1 MNLAILFAAGLLN
14 SYLAARHVAVPSFD
28 NTCGEGHGQMS
39 CCLTYSRPSPPF
51 LVNPSLL
58 SRCIVMDSKHIS
70 APSVRAD
77 SLADE
82 SNMKV
87 AMKDVDAVWQFVQN
101 AGPVDR
107 TIDDKKL
114 VRKLDWMLMPLMFM
128 CYYLQY
134 TDKTLCK

>member
-1 MNLAILFAAGLLN
+1 
-14 SYLAARHVAVPSFD
+14 
-28 NTCGEGHGQMS
+28 
-39 CCLTYSRPSPPF
+39 
-51 LVNPSLL
+51 
-58 SRCIVMDSKHIS
+58 MDSKHIS